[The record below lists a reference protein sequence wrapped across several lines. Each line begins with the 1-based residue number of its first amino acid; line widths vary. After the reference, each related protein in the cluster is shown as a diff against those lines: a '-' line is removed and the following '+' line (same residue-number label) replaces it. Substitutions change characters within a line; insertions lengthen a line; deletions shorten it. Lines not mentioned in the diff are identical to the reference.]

1 MRKILI
7 IEDEENIRKIIAYDL
22 NKAGFLIEEA
32 SDGKEGLEKGLADT
46 YDLILIDWM
55 LPQMSGIELLNQFRE
70 HSIDSIL
77 FMLTAKDGEEDI
89 VEAFE
94 AGADDYMSKPFSP
107 RELLAR
113 INAHLKRMK
122 KDSENK
128 EYLDIKINDK
138 KRSVQIGDKKVELT
152 KKEYDLLEYFI
163 LNNNIVLSRDKIL
176 NDLWGFD
183 YDGDTRIVDVHTFK
197 LRSKLK
203 ESKASINSSRGVG
216 YIMEARDE

>member
-22 NKAGFLIEEA
+22 NKAGYSVDEA
-32 SDGKEGLEKGLADT
+32 EDGRKGLSLAFENN

-55 LPQMSGIELLNQFRE
+55 LPEISGIAIINQLRKKNNE
-70 HSIDSIL
+70 SIL

-89 VEAFE
+89 IEAFE

-113 INAHLKRMK
+113 INAHIKRVK
-122 KDSENK
+122 KNDERR
-128 EYLDIKINDK
+128 EYLDIVIDEK
-138 KRSVQIGDKKVELT
+138 KRTVFIADKKVDLT
-152 KKEYDLLEYFI
+152 KKEYDLLSYFI

-203 ESKASINSSRGVG
+203 GSKATITSSRGVG
-216 YIMEARDE
+216 YIMEERNE